1 MKSRGLGPHSRRH
14 RPGYLDGRTF
24 EARLYKQFRDD
35 LIAHVG
41 GTPSIPQIAIIERC
55 AWIRVRLALM
65 DTKIANGE
73 MTEQDSHCYLAWANT
88 LTRLLARLGLE
99 PAGAKPVD
107 PADFLAVRSRGRA
120 IGDIL
125 EKGAA

>member
-14 RPGYLDGRTF
+14 RLGYLDGRTF

-35 LIAHVG
+35 LIGHVG
-41 GTPSIPQIAIIERC
+41 GTPSIPQVAIIERC

-65 DTKIANGE
+65 DTKIADAD

-88 LTRLLARLGLE
+88 LGRLLARLGLE
-99 PAGAKPVD
+99 PAGAKPMD
-107 PADFLAVRSRGRA
+107 AMSALRA
-120 IGDIL
+120 HV
-125 EKGAA
+125 AARQSGEAA

>member
-14 RPGYLDGRTF
+14 RLGYLDGRTI

-65 DTKIANGE
+65 DTKIADGD

-88 LTRLLARLGLE
+88 LARLLARFGLVE
-99 PAGAKPVD
+99 PAGAAPVD
-107 PADFLAVRSRGRA
+107 PVAALHAHVAARA
-120 IGDIL
+120 AG
-125 EKGAA
+125 EAA